1 MTPKHCKA
9 YLNDVQKKVL
19 LNREVIA
26 INQDVTPQGFPIVAG
41 DSTVWV
47 RNLSDGSVAVA
58 LYNEDDTPKSIG
70 TSFSAFGWAS
80 STKATVR
87 DLWAHTDNGTATGEI
102 ANMTVRPHA
111 TVVLRLTPV
120 RARKGDDVTLQ

>member
-58 LYNEDDTPKSIG
+58 LYNEDDTPRSIG

-80 STKATVR
+80 YTNATVR

-102 ANMTVRPHA
+102 ANVTVRPHA

-120 RARKGDDVTLQ
+120 RARKGDVT